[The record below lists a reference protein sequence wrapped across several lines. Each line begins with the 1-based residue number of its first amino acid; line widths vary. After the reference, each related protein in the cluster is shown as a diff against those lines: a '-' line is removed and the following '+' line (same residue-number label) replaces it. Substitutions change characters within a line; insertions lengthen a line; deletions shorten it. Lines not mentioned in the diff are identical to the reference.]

1 MDGILRCAMWGLAGL
16 AFLLSPAIVVFG
28 APFAIGIASD
38 IVETA
43 GSGAV
48 ALVLAAIAGIVAWR
62 RLLPAYGRG
71 ALRRRPPYAAKSIT

>member
-62 RLLPAYGRG
+62 RLLPAYGRW